1 MAHKISDAENIVLN
15 HLDGGS
21 AQQAAEIIA
30 ALARH
35 GWLINPDDL
44 QAIINRQRRER
55 EDAIYIMYV
64 TESDEHPVAVD
75 NERIREYDPEAAKE
89 ASEHG
94 FHVWVRQFTEWKE
107 VKFNAGE

>member
-1 MAHKISDAENIVLN
+1 MAHTIADAENIVLS
-15 HLDGGS
+15 HLES
-21 AQQAAEIIA
+21 ENAYRATEIIA

-64 TESDEHPVAVD
+64 TESDERPVAVD

-94 FHVWVRQFTEWKE
+94 FHVWIRQFTEWKE
-107 VKFNAGE
+107 VKFNAG